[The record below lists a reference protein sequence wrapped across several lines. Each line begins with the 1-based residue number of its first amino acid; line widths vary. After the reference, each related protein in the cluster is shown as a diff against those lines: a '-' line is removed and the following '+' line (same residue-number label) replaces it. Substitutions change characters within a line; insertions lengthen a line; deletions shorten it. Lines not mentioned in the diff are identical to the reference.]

1 MKLRYR
7 ALDRIADWVWV
18 NQQIPILMVE
28 DTSGIM
34 AVDDTTGELVAG
46 CIFDNWTPTSV
57 QAHFMLA
64 TPMVLRHDFLP
75 ICYDY
80 VFNFKGLKAMFGLVP
95 GNNDKALALNLHMGW
110 TVEARLTD
118 AFAEGIDSVLMSFT
132 RKNWKAA
139 CVAFFRP
146 LRGTALR

>member
-57 QAHFMLA
+57 QAHFMMA
-64 TPMVLRHDFLP
+64 TPLVLRHRFLAV
-75 ICYDY
+75 CYDY
-80 VFNFKGLKAMFGLVP
+80 VFNFKGLKAIFGLVP
-95 GNNDKALALNLHMGW
+95 GDNAKALAFNLHMGW
-110 TVEARLTD
+110 TVEARMED
-118 AFAEGIDSVLMSFT
+118 AFDEGIDSVLMRCT
-132 RKNWKAA
+132 RETWESR
-139 CVAFFRP
+139 F
-146 LRGTALR
+146 G